1 MRHIIGNNRQM
12 GGQIPERKFAN
23 GSRDELRVELT
34 PKVSL
39 LGSIAELI
47 EAFGETNG
55 IPDQQIFRVN
65 LAVDELVT
73 NYVLYSVHKVR
84 DPRIELTL
92 QVGEGKLIVTL
103 LDTGPPFNPLEAPEP
118 DLSDDLDKQKIGG
131 LGLHLVRSYCDRM
144 RHQVVDGC
152 NRVTLEHDLP
162 PGTPRVTGE
171 PLQTQHPEVTD
182 SARDDGDGPREGN
195 GQGDNRS

>member
-1 MRHIIGNNRQM
+1 MEMKHR
-12 GGQIPERKFAN
+12 PVCSDRKATGDDRRWEIRDSN
-23 GSRDELRVELT
+23 GGSRTRRPKANELRVELT
-34 PKVSL
+34 PKMSL
-39 LGSIAELI
+39 LGSIIEMI

-73 NYVLYSVHKVR
+73 NYVFHSVQKVR
-84 DPRIELTL
+84 QPRIELTL

-144 RHQVVDGC
+144 RHQVVDGY

-162 PGTPRVTGE
+162 PGRSESERNTEQRTG
-171 PLQTQHPEVTD
+171 
-182 SARDDGDGPREGN
+182 
-195 GQGDNRS
+195 